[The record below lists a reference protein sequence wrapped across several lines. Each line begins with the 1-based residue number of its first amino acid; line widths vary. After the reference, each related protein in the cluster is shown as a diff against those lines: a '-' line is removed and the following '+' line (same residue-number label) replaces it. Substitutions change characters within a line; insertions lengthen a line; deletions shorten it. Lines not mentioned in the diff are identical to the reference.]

1 MLNQCG
7 DISWSKSNTGVNDG
21 ASITFQ
27 KAKQYCFLLLK
38 FRMRSVK
45 EIFERLRSKKFDDEV
60 IGRTISFLKQKK
72 LLDDEAF
79 ARAWIESRISKPL
92 GFARLKRELIA
103 KGIDVKIIDK
113 TIAELKNNYSE
124 EAVVLEL
131 AKERLAKSHDADPA
145 KAKKRLYGYL
155 LRRGFS
161 PGIVIEVLEGL

>member
-1 MLNQCG
+1 
-7 DISWSKSNTGVNDG
+7 VNDG

-60 IGRTISFLKQKK
+60 IGRTISFLKQKG
-72 LLDDEAF
+72 LLDDAAF

-131 AKERLAKSHDADPA
+131 AKERLAKSHDAPPE